1 MDNNPAP
8 CQEDEIRALIEENR
22 QLRAAAQMFGQLAE
36 RLNRQLQAERD
47 RQAANGAANSK
58 ETPSGARRA

>member
-1 MDNNPAP
+1 MDEKLARYL
-8 CQEDEIRALIEENR
+8 EEEVKALTEENR

-47 RQAANGAANSK
+47 ARHTAKAAATNRK
-58 ETPSGARRA
+58 